1 MRAGFGADDM
11 NRPRAAGKPHGNPR
25 TRRRVLL
32 RLLVIT
38 AALAL
43 LTAAA
48 YVARA
53 ATSAPRPILV
63 DYPEPRPSER
73 IKPTLIG
80 GATYVSTND
89 LARIFSAT
97 KYWRPDTQKLS
108 LRIGEHTIRF
118 TVGAP
123 LILIDDEG
131 WNLVMPA
138 RLIQGIVFVPEPV
151 VAGLFERGLI
161 AGATYD
167 EPSRTVRFR
176 GEVHTIRQ
184 VQLFPRGRVTEVSA
198 TLLRGLPP
206 RVLYATPSEIR
217 VIFEGGTLDTAKAL
231 SGGVVADGWVREIP
245 GAVDLRL
252 DLAEGAKGYSISVGS
267 GRLKVSITDDKSL
280 VESGLFTELEPAPLG
295 GPDRNVRVIV
305 IDPGHGG
312 SDKGVT
318 LPGGMLEKDAALD
331 MARALRSALQ
341 QRLGARVI
349 LTREGD
355 DDVSTTRRAEIANE
369 SHADLFLSVHLDAQ
383 GSLKGGGF
391 RVLTLSPLAASS
403 ESQSDGLQEDV
414 DGVPLRPWLSAQT
427 NVVGSSLALAQAVAD
442 SLTHAFPQTSVVL
455 TSGRVRVLEPVACPA
470 LFLESAPAA
479 RSGPEALSRGY
490 TIYDYTRTVADAIER
505 VVRMKS
511 G

>member
-1 MRAGFGADDM
+1 MIA
-11 NRPRAAGKPHGNPR
+11 
-25 TRRRVLL
+25 
-32 RLLVIT
+32 

-48 YVARA
+48 LSPAPPRR
-53 ATSAPRPILV
+53 SAPPVPSSSISRA
-63 DYPEPRPSER
+63 RPSER

-89 LARIFSAT
+89 LARVFSAT

-123 LILIDDEG
+123 LVLVDDEG

-138 RLIQGIVFVPEPV
+138 RLIQGIVFVPEPI

-161 AGATYD
+161 GGATYD

-176 GEVHTIRQ
+176 GEVHAIRQ

-231 SGGVVADGWVREIP
+231 SGGVVSDGWVREIP

-252 DLAEGAKGYSISVGS
+252 DLVDGAKGYSISVGS

-280 VESGLFTELEPAPLG
+280 VENGLFTELEPAPIG
-295 GPDRNVRVIV
+295 GRDRNVRVIV

-312 SDKGVT
+312 SDKGHAAGACSRKMPRST
-318 LPGGMLEKDAALD
+318 WPRLE
-331 MARALRSALQ
+331 
-341 QRLGARVI
+341 
-349 LTREGD
+349 EC
-355 DDVSTTRRAEIANE
+355 
-369 SHADLFLSVHLDAQ
+369 
-383 GSLKGGGF
+383 
-391 RVLTLSPLAASS
+391 SS
-403 ESQSDGLQEDV
+403 
-414 DGVPLRPWLSAQT
+414 
-427 NVVGSSLALAQAVAD
+427 
-442 SLTHAFPQTSVVL
+442 
-455 TSGRVRVLEPVACPA
+455 SG
-470 LFLESAPAA
+470 SAPA
-479 RSGPEALSRGY
+479 
-490 TIYDYTRTVADAIER
+490 
-505 VVRMKS
+505 
-511 G
+511 